1 MKLASVILSALVI
14 VAASTLLSF
23 AQTDLIPEWSRYDN
37 LAQQAA
43 KKGDYDTAIMYYQ
56 KARQVAAENSDPVL
70 RQCFIFGAEAREA
83 GAQAAR
89 EYLRTHGR
97 NRAALAQASR
107 IQQAAFREAANRLF
121 VGGYENGCP

>member
-14 VAASTLLSF
+14 AASTLPSF
-23 AQTDLIPEWSRYDN
+23 AQTDLIPEWGRYDD

-43 KKGDYDTAIMYYQ
+43 KKGDYDTAITYYQ
-56 KARQVAAENSDPVL
+56 KARQVAAENSDPLL

-97 NRAALAQASR
+97 SRAALAQASR
-107 IQQAAFREAANRLF
+107 IEQAAFREASNRLF